1 MSDET
6 FIERNFESGDDTITV
21 RFLQPQLAPGGEF
34 QCQWVIEWPDRVQQR
49 YTCGIDGIQ
58 ALTLAMRTVH
68 TELKESDLYK
78 SGKLTFENG
87 YNLDLPPSWCDGQL
101 DVPPEMDGS

>member
-1 MSDET
+1 MRDQP
-6 FIERNFESGDDTITV
+6 FIERRFDSGDGIITA

-49 YTCGIDGIQ
+49 YACGIDGIQ

-87 YNLDLPPSWCDGQL
+87 YNLDLPPSW
-101 DVPPEMDGS
+101 